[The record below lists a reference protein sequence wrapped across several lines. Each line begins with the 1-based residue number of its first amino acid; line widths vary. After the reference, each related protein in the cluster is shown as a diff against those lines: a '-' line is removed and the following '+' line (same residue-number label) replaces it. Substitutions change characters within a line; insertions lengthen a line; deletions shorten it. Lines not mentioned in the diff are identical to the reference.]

1 MKRFTDLYLA
11 LDGTNST
18 AEKTA
23 MLVDYFDSAPDADA
37 AWVVAFL
44 TGNRP
49 KGTGATGLLRD
60 LCLRHTGHPAWLFD
74 ECRSAVGD
82 LSETVALLLP
92 PPASATDEP
101 LHVVMR
107 DRVLAL
113 IGAGAAVKE
122 RIVLDAWSV
131 LDAESRLVY
140 HKLIRGGFRIG
151 VQRKTVAKALAEAGG
166 LELDLVVHRLV
177 GRFRPTAADFRRLL
191 DPPSPDEHLDR
202 PYPFF
207 LAYGLEGPV
216 ESLGPPDDWVAEE
229 KWDGIRAQLIIREDS
244 IRLWSRGEESI
255 GPMFPE
261 LVAAAQLPPGTVL
274 DGEVVIWGEDGP
286 RSFFEL
292 QRRLN
297 RRVAPTTQLSLFGE
311 ESARFIAYDL
321 LESDGADRRSES
333 FESRRGRLE
342 RMLETHPSDVIRG
355 SSIIPFEDWSELA
368 PIRDGCVERGT
379 EGLMLKRRDS
389 IYGLGRTRGR
399 DGWVKWEVDPFTLD
413 AVLIGA
419 QPGSGRR
426 ANLHT
431 DCTFAV
437 WDRRE
442 EPARLVTFA
451 KAYSGLDQ
459 REIESLDR
467 WIRTNTVAR
476 RGPFREVRPE
486 QVFELA
492 FEGIQRSTRH
502 RSGLAVRFPRILR
515 WRKDKPADEA
525 DDLETLAGL
534 LPASGED
541 SFADQSRNG
550 GAGPA

>member
-1 MKRFTDLYLA
+1 MRRFTDLYLA

-23 MLVDYFDSAPDADA
+23 MLVDYFHSAPDADA

-92 PPASATDEP
+92 PPDTATDEP

-107 DRVLAL
+107 ARVLAL
-113 IGAGAAVKE
+113 IGVDAEAKE
-122 RIVLDAWSV
+122 RIITEAWTV

-140 HKLIRGGFRIG
+140 HKLVRGGFRVG
-151 VQRKTVAKALAEAGG
+151 VQRKTVAKALAKVAGVD
-166 LELDLVVHRLV
+166 LDLVVHRLT

-207 LAYGLEGPV
+207 LANGLEGEV
-216 ESLGPPDDWVAEE
+216 ESLGPPTDWVAEE
-229 KWDGIRAQLIIREDS
+229 KWDGIRAQLIVRNDS

-274 DGEVVIWGEDGP
+274 DGEVLIWGEHGP

-297 RRVAPTTQLSLFGE
+297 RRVAPAPQLSLFGE

-321 LESDGADRRSES
+321 LESDGIDRRPEP
-333 FESRRGRLE
+333 FESRRSRLE
-342 RMLETHPSDVIRG
+342 RLLAQRTADVIG
-355 SSIIPFEDWSELA
+355 ISPLVPFADWSELA
-368 PIRDGCVERGT
+368 AIRNGCAGRGT
-379 EGLMLKRRDS
+379 EGLMLKRRES
-389 IYGLGRTRGR
+389 IYGVGRTRGE
-399 DGWVKWEVDPFTLD
+399 DGWIKWKVDPFTLD

-442 EPARLVTFA
+442 EPACLVTFA

-459 REIESLDR
+459 AEIESLDR

-525 DDLETLAGL
+525 ADLETLAGL
-534 LPASGED
+534 LPASGT
-541 SFADQSRNG
+541 
-550 GAGPA
+550 

>member
-1 MKRFTDLYLA
+1 MRRFTDLYLA

-23 MLVDYFDSAPDADA
+23 MLADYFDSAPDADA

-113 IGAGAAVKE
+113 IGADAEAKE
-122 RIVLDAWSV
+122 RIITDAWSV

-207 LAYGLEGPV
+207 LASGLEGPV

-274 DGEVVIWGEDGP
+274 DGEVVIWGDDGP

-297 RRVAPTTQLSLFGE
+297 RRVPPAPQLSLFGE

-321 LESDGADRRSES
+321 LESDGIDRRPEA
-333 FESRRGRLE
+333 FEPRRSRLE
-342 RMLETHPSDVIRG
+342 RLLAKRTSDVIG
-355 SSIIPFEDWSELA
+355 ISPLVPFEDWSELA
-368 PIRDGCVERGT
+368 PIRDRCVERGT

-399 DGWVKWEVDPFTLD
+399 DGWIKWKVDPFTLD

-459 REIESLDR
+459 AEIESLDR

-515 WRKDKPADEA
+515 WRKDKPVDEA

-534 LPASGED
+534 LPASGD
-541 SFADQSRNG
+541 
-550 GAGPA
+550 

>member
-1 MKRFTDLYLA
+1 MRRFTDLYLA

-74 ECRSAVGD
+74 ECRVAVGD

-92 PPASATDEP
+92 PPDTATDES

-113 IGAGAAVKE
+113 IGAGAEAKE
-122 RIVLDAWSV
+122 RIITEAWTV

-140 HKLIRGGFRIG
+140 HKLVRGGFRIG
-151 VQRKTVAKALAEAGG
+151 VQRKTVAKALAKVAGVD
-166 LELDLVVHRLV
+166 LDLVVHRLV
-177 GRFRPTAADFRRLL
+177 GRFRPTAEDFRRLL

-207 LAYGLEGPV
+207 LATGLEGEV
-216 ESLGPPDDWVAEE
+216 EALGPPTDWVAEE
-229 KWDGIRAQLIIREDS
+229 KWDGIRAQLIVRDDS

-255 GPMFPE
+255 EPMFPE
-261 LVAAAQLPPGTVL
+261 LLAAAQLPPGTVL
-274 DGEVVIWGEDGP
+274 DGEVLIWGQNGP

-297 RRVAPTTQLSLFGE
+297 RRVAPAPQLSLFGE

-321 LESDGADRRSES
+321 LESDGVDRRPEP
-333 FESRRGRLE
+333 FESRRSRLE
-342 RMLETHPSDVIRG
+342 RLLAKRTSDVIG
-355 SSIIPFEDWSELA
+355 ISPLVPFADWSELA
-368 PIRDGCVERGT
+368 AIRTGCAERGT
-379 EGLMLKRRDS
+379 EGLMLKRRES
-389 IYGLGRTRGR
+389 IYGVGRTRGE
-399 DGWVKWEVDPFTLD
+399 DGWIKWKVDPFTLD

-459 REIESLDR
+459 AEIESLDR
-467 WIRTNTVAR
+467 WIRTNTVSR

-515 WRKDKPADEA
+515 WRKDKPADGA

-534 LPASGED
+534 LSASGT
-541 SFADQSRNG
+541 
-550 GAGPA
+550 